1 VFNGLCYA
9 PSPITEKPELTVIKD
24 GKPYFNMFRDWHIA
38 PAKGRWD
45 LLEWHLRHAIC
56 GSNEEEYE
64 YLLDWFSH
72 LFQFPFEKPGVAL
85 VLQGGRGWGKSML
98 LQELASRLGQHAF
111 IAGNN
116 RLLTGNFNAHLRNK
130 LLLVVEESF
139 WAGNPKDR
147 GVLQHIV
154 TDEQTGY
161 EQKGIDPESGVSFLR
176 VVMISNEDYVVPA
189 ATDERRYFIPT
200 LTNVARRQKE
210 LDIANGN
217 ISNHYFIRLQTELKN
232 GGLEAFADFCSQ
244 RKFDK
249 DRVRVVPNTVGLT
262 HQKELSLDWMD
273 QWLSNALEE
282 GAIVSKQYGIA
293 PWTDVGCSISMR
305 HLTDSL
311 YDAAPRGFKD
321 AHTPHKV
328 ATQIGLRI
336 KKVLGSGIFEKRR
349 RADGVHY
356 LFTGLHLV
364 RSRFD
369 RYTGFGINWGDTLSP
384 SDGTLVP
391 TATGDSRGQPDSPHL
406 H

>member
-1 VFNGLCYA
+1 
-9 PSPITEKPELTVIKD
+9 
-24 GKPYFNMFRDWHIA
+24 
-38 PAKGRWD
+38 
-45 LLEWHLRHAIC
+45 
-56 GSNEEEYE
+56 
-64 YLLDWFSH
+64 
-72 LFQFPFEKPGVAL
+72 
-85 VLQGGRGWGKSML
+85 
-98 LQELASRLGQHAF
+98 
-111 IAGNN
+111 
-116 RLLTGNFNAHLRNK
+116 
-130 LLLVVEESF
+130 
-139 WAGNPKDR
+139 
-147 GVLQHIV
+147 
-154 TDEQTGY
+154 
-161 EQKGIDPESGVSFLR
+161 
-176 VVMISNEDYVVPA
+176 MISNEDYVVPA

-210 LDIANGN
+210 LDIASGN